1 MTPRARRGK
10 AAPALALGNLASRF
24 LVAVVA
30 VPILLLVLYL
40 GPSWPTY
47 LLVGAAAIIAMHE
60 FFSMTLEEKGDRT
73 AGLIFG
79 GLACAAAY
87 WLSPAALPHSAGWQR
102 LAAPGSGYAVSF
114 LSVIAPALYFLFRFG
129 DIATVARRFTAMVAG
144 IVYAGLLF
152 MALAALKRDAGGGTE
167 GGHWVV
173 LVLAIAWLGDTGAYF
188 AGRFL
193 GDAKLYPA
201 VSPKKTW
208 AGAWGGLAGSVGAAI
223 VMKLF
228 FLEQLGWVDTILI
241 AAPGAALGQMGD
253 LAESLIKRS
262 TGVKDSGSLLPG
274 HGGILDR
281 VDAVLFMAPYVLVY
295 MQIRAAI
302 G

>member
-1 MTPRARRGK
+1 MTRPARRGK

-30 VPILLLVLYL
+30 VPILLFVLYL
-40 GPSWPTY
+40 EPAWPTY
-47 LLVGAAAIIAMHE
+47 LLVGAAAIVAMHE

-79 GLACAAAY
+79 TLACAAAF
-87 WLSPAALPHSAGWQR
+87 WMNGAMLPAGRWQALST
-102 LAAPGSGYAVSF
+102 SGYAVSF
-114 LSVIAPALYFLFRFG
+114 LSVICPALYFLFRFG
-129 DIATVARRFTAMVAG
+129 EIATVARRFAFMVTG
-144 IVYAGLLF
+144 IIYAGLLF
-152 MALAALKRDAGGGTE
+152 MALAALKRDFGGGTI
-167 GGHWVV
+167 GGHMVV

-193 GDAKLYPA
+193 GNAKLYPA

-223 VMKLF
+223 VMKLL
-228 FLEQLGWVDTILI
+228 FLEDLGWIDTILI

-295 MQIRAAI
+295 IQVRAVI